1 MNTAPYLL
9 NHGRL
14 AALPTFLKGPA
25 FWKGAL
31 DPRASLDSRT
41 QFAHMRE
48 FSSGHTWRLDV
59 PPSQPLVPAA
69 ETELLV
75 VEVALGILQRGA
87 WCPCSWGLEQALA
100 QRMAASGLVSVV
112 PRPSASGLLGYQAEP
127 SMPSTLSNALISA
140 RLSSEVQAGEAEQL
154 WVAAVEESGLE
165 GSEQEWQFFS
175 DVLAPVLGFPLLDY
189 LSFQTT
195 FVDLGVD
202 PAQFARQRTDF
213 SIDTGRGLRLVIE
226 VDGRQHEDLVAQR
239 HLDEERDL
247 ALSRRGWTVWRVRV
261 SDLHEVAKHR
271 SRLQQILAATPG
283 SWGTKLQS
291 APVRPPEL
299 MTAVWGATVCARIQF
314 LLLVAMQRGA
324 LKPDRSWAIEIR
336 EGETDVALLALAD
349 FIDWFGR
356 LRGLYGL
363 PDLPGIDLAEP
374 GSGAPDLVISM
385 SCTNPHL
392 KPDFSNIPTAW
403 SRPANRMVAE
413 PVFAFSGRDYV
424 HIQPEREL
432 LESFAQDL
440 FRKAGLREGQYE
452 ILSRILQGRDAVG
465 LLPTGGGKSL
475 TYQLASLLLPGATLY
490 VAPLKSLL
498 QDQYER
504 LRSDGV
510 DTCGFISSALN
521 TTERKGQE
529 TRFQSGR
536 MRMLQVAPERFLMAN
551 FRNLLSDY
559 QTRFGAIS
567 QVVVDECH
575 CVSEWGHDFRPAY
588 LSLSR
593 IVRDR
598 TAKLGSS
605 APVVALTG
613 TASSIVLDDV
623 RRELGITDSASI
635 IRAKRL
641 DRPELEL
648 VFEAV
653 PVAAKKRALS
663 NHIASFLEVHRGTL
677 GGCLVFTQHV
687 NGAFG
692 VHELA
697 SEAVRTLG
705 LQPGGD
711 IRIYSGEV
719 PKALK
724 ETVTKQGWDQEKAQ
738 AQRDFISPRDNS
750 FQVLVATSAFG
761 MGIDKPSIRQVV
773 HYLAPA
779 SPEAYYQEVGRA
791 ARDGESARAVL
802 LFSDEASELAN
813 RVLSPS
819 ATIDDAQ
826 AAYKS
831 VTRGMNV
838 GDFLTTFFFHSS
850 RFTGVDEEAQNVR
863 EALAAIK
870 ALLDSEE
877 SLAIK
882 YRNDRKATGWNS
894 KATLEYSLVRLI
906 HLGVVQDYTVDYNAS
921 VIEVVVDETWKAV
934 RSSLDSY
941 RERLTIHLEAYFGR
955 YETRRAASLFLK
967 INEAATIGDL
977 EGEALKAI
985 VAFLYQQIER
995 RRRTS
1000 TRTMLELVREGV
1012 ADASVARTRLLFY
1025 LQASEKFT
1033 HDLEQMAQGAVDGKS
1048 WLSIAEAAVS
1058 PVEVDEL
1065 RGATARV
1072 LESYPTHPGLLLLGS
1087 ITRRN
1092 PSAAELERSKEDF
1105 NAAID
1110 LISEASSP
1118 DDAADAAEQAL
1129 SRCADIDQGLEAELR
1144 CEYVLKSYRLF
1155 GARYALGIAGGHRA
1169 ATMSVVR
1176 EVLGAA
1182 RAGLPERQI

>member
-1 MNTAPYLL
+1 MDALVDSPNQ
-9 NHGRL
+9 GRL

-31 DPRASLDSRT
+31 DPRGSLDART
-41 QFAHMRE
+41 PFGHMRE
-48 FSSGHTWRLDV
+48 FSSGHTWGLSF
-59 PPSQPLVPAA
+59 PSSLTLTPAA
-69 ETELLV
+69 GTELV
-75 VEVALGILQRGA
+75 VIEVALAILQRGS
-87 WCPCSWGLEQALA
+87 WCPCSWGLEQALTH
-100 QRMAASGLVSVV
+100 RMETSDLVTVARL
-112 PRPSASGLLGYQAEP
+112 PEASGLLGFHAEP
-127 SMPSTLSNALISA
+127 STPSSLSNALISA
-140 RLSSEVQAGEAEQL
+140 RLAAEVQEGAAEQL
-154 WVAAVEESGLE
+154 WAGAVQESGLA
-165 GSEQEWQFFS
+165 GSEPEWQFFNQ
-175 DVLAPVLGFPLLDY
+175 VLVPVLGFPLLDY
-189 LSFQTT
+189 LSFQTS

-202 PAQFARQRTDF
+202 PAQFSRQRTDF

-226 VDGRQHEDLVAQR
+226 VDGRQHQDVVAQR
-239 HLDEERDL
+239 HLDVERDL
-247 ALSRRGWTVWRVRV
+247 ALSRQGWLVWRVRV
-261 SDLHEVAKHR
+261 LELHEVQRHR
-271 SRLQQILAATPG
+271 DRLQSILDATPG
-283 SWGTKLQS
+283 AWGTKLQS
-291 APVRPPEL
+291 APARSAEL

-314 LLLVAMQRGA
+314 LLLVAMQRGV
-324 LKPDRSWAIEIR
+324 LGLGRLWTIEVH
-336 EGETDVALLALAD
+336 EGETEAGALAVTD
-349 FIDWFGR
+349 FVDWFGR

-363 PDLPGIDLAEP
+363 PELPGIELEDPGSAPVDLAL
-374 GSGAPDLVISM
+374 GI
-385 SCTNPHL
+385 SCTDPHYR
-392 KPDFSNIPTAW
+392 PASSQVATAW
-403 SRPANRMVAE
+403 SRPANRMVSE
-413 PVFAFSGRDYV
+413 PILVFSGREYV
-424 HIQPEREL
+424 RRQPEREL

-440 FRKAGLREGQYE
+440 FRKASLREGQYE

-510 DTCGFISSALN
+510 DACGFISSALN
-521 TTERKGQE
+521 TAERKAQE
-529 TRFQSGR
+529 ARFQSGR
-536 MRMLQVAPERFLMAN
+536 LRMLQVAPERFLMAN
-551 FRNLLSDY
+551 FRNLLTDY
-559 QTRFGAIS
+559 QARFGAIS

-598 TAKLGSS
+598 TSRLGSS

-635 IRAKRL
+635 IRARRL

-653 PVAAKKRALS
+653 PVSGKRKALS
-663 NHIASFLEVHRGTL
+663 THIQSFLKQHNGTS

-687 NGAFG
+687 NGTFG

-697 SEAVRTLG
+697 SEAVRTLD
-705 LQPGGD
+705 LQPGRD
-711 IRIYSGEV
+711 IRIYSGDV

-724 ETVTKQGWDQEKAQ
+724 NTVTKQSWDLKKAE
-738 AQRDFISPRDNS
+738 AQRDFISARGNS

-791 ARDGESARAVL
+791 ARDGEPARAVL
-802 LFSDEASELAN
+802 LFSDEASELADK
-813 RVLSPS
+813 VLSPS

-826 AAYKS
+826 TAYKS
-831 VTRGMNV
+831 VSRGMSV

-850 RFTGVDEEAQNVR
+850 RFAGVDEEVGCAR
-863 EALAAIK
+863 AGLAAIK
-870 ALLDSEE
+870 TLIDSEQ
-877 SLAIK
+877 SVALR
-882 YRNDRKATGWNS
+882 YRRDKKATGWDS

-906 HLGVVQDYTVDYNAS
+906 HLGVVQDYTIDYNAS
-921 VIEVVVDETWKAV
+921 VIEVVVDAEWKAA
-934 RSSLDSY
+934 RSSLESY
-941 RERLTIHLEAYFGR
+941 RERLTTHLEVYFGR
-955 YETRRAASLFLK
+955 YETRRAASLLQA
-967 INEAATIGDL
+967 IGEAATIEDA
-977 EGEALKAI
+977 EAEALKAI

-1012 ADASVARTRLLFY
+1012 SDASVARTRLLFY

-1033 HDLEQMAQGAVDGKS
+1033 HDLEQLAQGTVESSS
-1048 WLSIAEAAVS
+1048 WLSIADAAVS

-1072 LESYPTHPGLLLLGS
+1072 LESYPTHPGLLLLGA

-1092 PSAAELERSKEDF
+1092 PSSAELERSREDF
-1105 NAAID
+1105 KAAID
-1110 LISEASSP
+1110 IISESSSR
-1118 DDAADAAEQAL
+1118 DDAADAAEHAL
-1129 SRCADIDQGLEAELR
+1129 SRCADIDRELELELR
-1144 CEYVLKSYRLF
+1144 CEYVLKSYQLF
-1155 GARYALGIAGGHRA
+1155 GARHALSMADGHAA
-1169 ATMSVVR
+1169 ATMTVVR
-1176 EVLGAA
+1176 EMLVAA
-1182 RAGLPERQI
+1182 RAGMPERQT

>member
-1 MNTAPYLL
+1 M
-9 NHGRL
+9 
-14 AALPTFLKGPA
+14 KPA
-25 FWKGAL
+25 
-31 DPRASLDSRT
+31 
-41 QFAHMRE
+41 
-48 FSSGHTWRLDV
+48 V
-59 PPSQPLVPAA
+59 

-75 VEVALGILQRGA
+75 IEVALGILQRGA
-87 WCPCSWGLEQALA
+87 WCPCSWRVEQALA
-100 QRMAASGLVSVV
+100 ERMADSGLVTIASL
-112 PRPSASGLLGYQAEP
+112 PSASGLLGFQAEP
-127 SMPSTLSNALISA
+127 TTSSLSNALISA
-140 RLSSEVQAGEAEQL
+140 RLTSEVQEGVAEQL
-154 WVAAVEESGLE
+154 WIAAIQESGLE
-165 GSEQEWQFFS
+165 GSEQESQFFRQ
-175 DVLAPVLGFPLLDY
+175 VLLPVLGFPLLDY

-202 PAQFARQRTDF
+202 PTLFARQRTDF

-226 VDGRQHEDLVAQR
+226 VDGRQHQDMVAQR
-239 HLDEERDL
+239 HLDGERDR
-247 ALSRRGWTVWRVRV
+247 ALSRQGWTVWRVRV
-261 SDLHEVAKHR
+261 SDLHEVELHR
-271 SRLQQILAATPG
+271 GTLQRILEGTTAA
-283 SWGTKLQS
+283 WGTKLQLAPARS
-291 APVRPPEL
+291 AEL
-299 MTAVWGATVCARIQF
+299 MTAVWGATICARIQF
-314 LLLVAMQRGA
+314 LLLVAMQRGV
-324 LKPDRSWAIEIR
+324 LSPDHPWAIEVL
-336 EGETDVALLALAD
+336 EGETDAGALAVAD
-349 FIDWFGR
+349 FVDWFGR
-356 LRGLYGL
+356 LRTLYGL
-363 PDLPGIDLAEP
+363 PDLPGIERTAI
-374 GSGAPDLVISM
+374 GSAPVDLVISV

-392 KPDFSNIPTAW
+392 RVENSRIPMAW
-403 SRPANRMVAE
+403 SRPANRIVAE
-413 PVFAFSGRDYV
+413 PVLAFSGREYLRT
-424 HIQPEREL
+424 QPERKL

-440 FRKAGLREGQYE
+440 FRKAELREGQYE
-452 ILSRILQGRDAVG
+452 ILARILQGRDAVG

-521 TTERKGQE
+521 TAERKVQE
-529 TRFQSGR
+529 ARFQSGR

-551 FRNLLSDY
+551 FRELLTDY

-598 TAKLGSS
+598 TARLGSS

-635 IRAKRL
+635 IRARSL

-653 PVAAKKRALS
+653 PVSGKRKALS
-663 NHIASFLEVHRGTL
+663 THIQNFLEVHKGTA

-687 NGAFG
+687 NGKFG

-697 SEAVRTLG
+697 TEVVRTVG
-705 LQPGGD
+705 LQPVSD
-711 IRIYSGEV
+711 IRIYSGDV

-724 ETVTKQGWDQEKAQ
+724 NTVSKQSWDLQKSQ

-802 LFSDEASELAN
+802 LFSDEASALADE
-813 RVLSPS
+813 VLSPS
-819 ATIDDAQ
+819 ASIDDAQ
-826 AAYKS
+826 AAYKLVS
-831 VTRGMNV
+831 RGMTV
-838 GDFLTTFFFHSS
+838 GDFLITFFFHSS
-850 RFTGVDEEAQNVR
+850 RFTGVDEEVENAR
-863 EALAAIK
+863 AGLAAIK
-870 ALLDSEE
+870 SLLDSGQ
-877 SLAIK
+877 SVAIK
-882 YRNDRKATGWNS
+882 YRGDKGAIGWDS

-906 HLGVVQDYTVDYNAS
+906 HLGVVKDYTIDYNAS
-921 VIEVVVDETWKAV
+921 VIQVVVDEEWEVV
-934 RSSLDSY
+934 RSSLESY
-941 RERLTIHLEAYFGR
+941 RKRVTTHLEAYFGR
-955 YETRRAASLFLK
+955 YETRRAVSLLQP
-967 INEAATIGDL
+967 IMEAPTIEDL
-977 EGEALKAI
+977 EGGALKAI
-985 VAFLYQQIER
+985 VAFLYHQIER

-1012 ADASVARTRLLFY
+1012 TDASVARTRLLFY

-1033 HDLEQMAQGAVDGKS
+1033 HDLEQMAQGLADGKT
-1048 WLSIAEAAVS
+1048 WLSIAQAAIS

-1072 LESYPTHPGLLLLGS
+1072 LESYPTHPGLLLLGA

-1105 NAAID
+1105 KAAID
-1110 LISEASSP
+1110 LISDASSP
-1118 DDAADAAEQAL
+1118 DDAADSAEQAL
-1129 SRCADIDQGLEAELR
+1129 SRCAEIDAGLEVELR

-1155 GARYALGIAGGHRA
+1155 GARYALSVANGHIA
-1169 ATMSVVR
+1169 ATMSVVK
-1176 EVLGAA
+1176 EVL
-1182 RAGLPERQI
+1182 RSAGDGIPDRQI